1 MIIDLTVDAA
11 AVERRAALEM
21 DMLGRMSAL
30 EACFDSRMRQLRRYL
45 DSRLKGKQS
54 TPESSQAPSLA
65 RSNSSS
71 DNIRLPGKNTP
82 VQVGAADRH
91 DTRMRENIEG
101 IFAQVE
107 RQKRELQ
114 HAIQSVERLAQCTNH
129 LTKAVIQLMDHS
141 GLRGDLRTT
150 LDSEVIPAVATAI
163 FHCTVIQGVG
173 PAPKKEQTTKSYHS
187 SQGSTANNSSGS
199 AVTFFRNLLST
210 SRSSSASGYRDTTSP
225 LSQSRLHEKIS
236 SL

>member
-11 AVERRAALEM
+11 AVERRAELEM

-173 PAPKKEQTTKSYHS
+173 PAPKKRADHQKLPFKPRLYCKQQQWISCDILPQLVEYI
-187 SQGSTANNSSGS
+187 
-199 AVTFFRNLLST
+199 TFIECFRV
-210 SRSSSASGYRDTTSP
+210 SGY
-225 LSQSRLHEKIS
+225 HIS
-236 SL
+236 LEPK